1 MASLLLGTVRVRL
14 HGLFDAAKDAGARTV
29 AHIDA
34 HRVTE
39 FQETSFRRA
48 VLDGFIH
55 AHFGQATISDTA
67 VAYAGTKQTAL
78 LVRYRARA
86 DDGAGRQLTRFGGM
100 GNQLRK

>member
-39 FQETSFRRA
+39 FQETRFRRA

-55 AHFGQATISDTA
+55 AHFGQAAITDTA
-67 VAYAGTKQTAL
+67 VGYAGTEQSAL
-78 LVRYRARA
+78 LVRHRART
-86 DDGAGRQLTRFGGM
+86 DDGAGAQFARFGGM
-100 GNQLRK
+100 